1 MTDQKLDKTR
11 PILCLDFDGV
21 LHSSS
26 SGWRGASIISDKPVP
41 GAVEFL
47 NEATREFDVH
57 IFSSRSN
64 QDGGIKAMRT
74 WLEIVVY
81 ENLGVRPY
89 WLDLINWP
97 TEKPPAMVTLD
108 DRAITFTGEWPS
120 IETLLAFKPWNK

>member
-1 MTDQKLDKTR
+1 MSK

-21 LHSSS
+21 LHSYT
-26 SGWRGASIISDKPVP
+26 SGWRGASIIPDKPVP

-47 NEATREFDVH
+47 KEATEQFEVH

-64 QDGGIKAMRT
+64 QDGGIKAMQA
-74 WLEIVVY
+74 WLRIVV
-81 ENLGVRPY
+81 EETAIMLPL
-89 WLDLINWP
+89 WLDLIKWP

-120 IETLLAFKPWNK
+120 IEDLKNFKPWNKS